1 MNKSSLREQAIFHRD
16 RLPRREADFE
26 SVSALFFKHIPLQ
39 AGQVLAGYWPWGSEF
54 DVRYIL
60 DDALKA
66 GITCALP
73 VTEKGSRHMIFR
85 VWDGKTPLVSGG
97 FGLMEPGEGAAI
109 LPDIVL
115 VPLLAFDRR
124 GHRLGYG
131 KGYYDTAL
139 ADLRAQKNIRA
150 IGVGYGEQA
159 VLFNLPSEPHDQK
172 LDMMITPH
180 GITDF

>member
-1 MNKSSLREQAIFHRD
+1 
-16 RLPRREADFE
+16 
-26 SVSALFFKHIPLQ
+26 
-39 AGQVLAGYWPWGSEF
+39 
-54 DVRYIL
+54 
-60 DDALKA
+60 
-66 GITCALP
+66 
-73 VTEKGSRHMIFR
+73 MIFR

-139 ADLRAQKNIRA
+139 ADLRAQKDIRA